1 MKKSLKGTFF
11 DVAST
16 CSKYHSNRKRHKLFG
31 FSGDSLRERG
41 EELSDE
47 QSSFL
52 LNLFS
57 PAVFSPK
64 IARAKEFILRSV
76 QLMHRTAIRS
86 FIHIRS
92 NLLYISSWLE
102 TTERRREWISRFSL
116 DLWRTQESFRTDQV
130 KMDWATVEI
139 LARLHDVHA
148 RSVDLRQ
155 WRFCSTTELS
165 DRIWQTESY
174 GTHWHQKRRNQLF
187 LHSRSSI
194 SEILTSIS
202 SI

>member
-1 MKKSLKGTFF
+1 MKKSHKGTFF
-11 DVAST
+11 GVAST
-16 CSKYHSNRKRHKLFG
+16 CSKYHSNRKCHNLFD
-31 FSGDSLRERG
+31 FSEYTLREGRRIVRWTI
-41 EELSDE
+41 L
-47 QSSFL
+47 FFIRPL
-52 LNLFS
+52 LEG
-57 PAVFSPK
+57 VFSPK
-64 IARAKEFILRSV
+64 TARAKEFILRSV
-76 QLMHRTAIRS
+76 QLMYRTAIRS

-139 LARLHDVHA
+139 SARLHDVHA

-174 GTHWHQKRRNQLF
+174 GTHWHQKRRKQLF
-187 LHSRSSI
+187 LHSRSSM